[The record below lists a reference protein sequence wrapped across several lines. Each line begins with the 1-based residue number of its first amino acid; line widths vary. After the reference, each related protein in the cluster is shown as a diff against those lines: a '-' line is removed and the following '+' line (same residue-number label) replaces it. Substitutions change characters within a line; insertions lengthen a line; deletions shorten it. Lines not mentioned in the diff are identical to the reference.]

1 MNDRTS
7 LPATL
12 DTVHVLTA
20 VAQVFYENFNGESV
34 RRQIEAAA
42 ERGGAKARHEALA
55 EGAAEIV
62 EEVLALFE
70 LGGALMDDRLGAVHG
85 AVFEWLERDTGG
97 AEDDASEDS
106 P

>member
-1 MNDRTS
+1 M
-7 LPATL
+7 
-12 DTVHVLTA
+12 LTT

-62 EEVLALFE
+62 EEVLSLFD

-97 AEDDASEDS
+97 AEDEAPEDS
-106 P
+106 Q

>member
-12 DTVHVLTA
+12 DTVNVLTA

-62 EEVLALFE
+62 EEVLSLFD
-70 LGGALMDDRLGAVHG
+70 LGAALMDDRLGAVHG

-97 AEDDASEDS
+97 AEDEESEDS